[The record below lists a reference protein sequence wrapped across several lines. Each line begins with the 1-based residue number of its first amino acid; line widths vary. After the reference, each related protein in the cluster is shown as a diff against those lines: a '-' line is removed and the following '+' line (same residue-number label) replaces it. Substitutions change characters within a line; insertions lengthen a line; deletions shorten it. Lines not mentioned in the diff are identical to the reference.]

1 MLVFYLIIF
10 FILGTLCGS
19 FFTVVGL
26 RLPKNENFTTTHSH
40 CDSCGH
46 ELKLY
51 EMIPIISYAIQRGR
65 CRYCKQKIDIMS
77 TFIEFFTGL
86 LFAVSFYSFG
96 FSYEFAIGLGVIS
109 LLMIVIVSDLIYLII
124 PDEVLIFFSVYF
136 LIFQFLNL
144 GLVGGLIKLASGIFL
159 FALMYTIM
167 LVENKILKKECLGGG
182 DIKMMFVF
190 GLVLDPLLGTLTIF
204 LGSFIALPISLFLL
218 YKNKEKV
225 IPFGP
230 FLLIALAIIYFTKL
244 TPEVIVNFLTFK

>member
-167 LVENKILKKECLGGG
+167 LVGNKILKKECLGGG

>member
-77 TFIEFFTGL
+77 TFIEFFAGL

-96 FSYEFAIGLGVIS
+96 FSFEFAIGLGVIS

-167 LVENKILKKECLGGG
+167 LVGNKILKKECLGGG